1 MNRTL
6 FLLAFLAAS
15 SLQQVQSRPQWDS
28 EIEEQKVKLVEQEEA
43 RIWASKPD
51 PVTIAQIEEVLA
63 DDFVCMCDGVEV
75 TKKQA
80 LGDFVSGDSKVDL
93 LKEGPMKVRFFD
105 GVAVVTGSDDRHGS
119 YKGVP
124 YSGHYVWT
132 DVLVKRHGKWLEVV
146 AHMNRVSAS

>member
-15 SLQQVQSRPQWDS
+15 SLQKVESRPQWDS
-28 EIEEQKVKLVEQEEA
+28 EIEEQKVRLVEQEEA
-43 RIWASKPD
+43 RIWVSKPD
-51 PVTIAQIEEVLA
+51 PAAISKIDEVLA
-63 DDFVCMCDGVEV
+63 DDFVCVCDGVEV

-80 LGDFVSGDSKVDL
+80 LADFVSGDSKIDL
-93 LKEGPMKVRFFD
+93 LKDGPMKVRFFD

-119 YKGVP
+119 YKGVT

-132 DVLVKRHGKWLEVV
+132 DVLVKRKGKWLEVV
-146 AHMNRVSAS
+146 AHMNRVSPS